1 MKLFM
6 GIRRENLDFAEGVFS
21 INLGEIYE
29 NLPLEHPEVE
39 RAIRAGSLIE
49 CSPSGDV
56 TVKIEETIP
65 LEIVDLE
72 DAEMEDE

>member
-6 GIRRENLDFAEGVFS
+6 GIRRENLDFAEGVFP

-56 TVKIEETIP
+56 TVTEEPIP
-65 LEIVDLE
+65 LKIVDLE
-72 DAEMEDE
+72 DVETEDE